1 MIRRLAL
8 AAGLLA
14 APAMA
19 HHHLPAQGVLLAQAG
34 HDGHG
39 AAPQAAASSPSTRAF
54 EAANMKMHRDMEIP
68 FTGDAD
74 RDFAAAMIPHH
85 QGAIDMARIQLRY
98 GRDPRMRKMAEA
110 IIAAQEKEIAEL
122 RAFLAAKPG
131 E

>member
-14 APAMA
+14 VPAMA
-19 HHHLPAQGVLLAQAG
+19 HHLSPQGALLAQAD
-34 HDGHG
+34 HAGHG
-39 AAPQAAASSPSTRAF
+39 AMPQAATASPSTQGF
-54 EAANMKMHRDMEIP
+54 EAATEKMHRDMAISY
-68 FTGDAD
+68 TGNPD

-98 GRDPRMRKMAEA
+98 GRDPQIRKMAEA

-122 RAFLAAKPG
+122 RAFLAKPA